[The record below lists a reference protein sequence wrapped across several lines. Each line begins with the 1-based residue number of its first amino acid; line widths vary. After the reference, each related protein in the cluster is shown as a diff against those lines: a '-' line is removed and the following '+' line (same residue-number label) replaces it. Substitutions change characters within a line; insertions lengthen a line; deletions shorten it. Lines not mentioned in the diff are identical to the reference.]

1 MLMRETDRQR
11 MCVFVYLR
19 GVEITEREREKSLS
33 CANLQHGACQLL
45 KKSGH
50 QHAAA

>member
-19 GVEITEREREKSLS
+19 GVEIKERERR
-33 CANLQHGACQLL
+33 A
-45 KKSGH
+45 
-50 QHAAA
+50 

>member
-19 GVEITEREREKSLS
+19 GVEIKEREREELELRKLATRRVSV
-33 CANLQHGACQLL
+33 A
-45 KKSGH
+45 
-50 QHAAA
+50 